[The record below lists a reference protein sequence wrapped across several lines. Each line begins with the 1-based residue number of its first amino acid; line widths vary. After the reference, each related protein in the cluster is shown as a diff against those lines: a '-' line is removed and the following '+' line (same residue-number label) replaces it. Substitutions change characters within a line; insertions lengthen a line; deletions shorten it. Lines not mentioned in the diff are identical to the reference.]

1 MRSTFKVL
9 FYLKKNAP
17 KKNGFIPV
25 MCRITVDG
33 TICQFYSKVD
43 IDPALWD
50 MRSNRV
56 RGRSTVALEANRHLD
71 KVRVGI
77 NNKYKEIAERDNYVT
92 EEKVKNAFLGLEMRH
107 ETLLKVYAQHNE
119 DFAKQV
125 GKMRSQST
133 YEKYLVVYNHL
144 AEFIKIRY
152 RVSDIALKELTPAFI
167 TDFELFLRT
176 DKNCSHNTVWIY
188 MMPLRRMVTIAQRN
202 GWIIL
207 DPFASYEIG
216 PENVD
221 RGYLTKNEIRLL
233 LDATFKR
240 KGRELV
246 RDLYVFCC
254 FTGLSF
260 SDMKNLTK
268 ENIQTSFDGNLW
280 IMTRRQ
286 KTGVESNIM
295 LLDIPKRIIDKYDG
309 MSEDGK
315 LLPVP
320 SYTTC
325 RETIREI
332 IKGCGIDKDLSWHAS
347 RHTMATEICLTNG
360 MPIETLSKMLGH
372 TNIRTTQI
380 YAKITHEKES
390 KDMAALAERLQG
402 IEQFSLQTI

>member
-25 MCRITVDG
+25 MCRVTVDG

-92 EEKVKNAFLGLEMRH
+92 AEKVKNAFLGLEMRY

-133 YEKYLVVYNHL
+133 YEKYCTVYNHL

-221 RGYLTKNEIRLL
+221 RGYLTKDEIRLL
-233 LDATFKR
+233 LDATLKR

-268 ENIQTSFDGNLW
+268 ENIQTSFDGKLW

-309 MSEDGK
+309 MSKDGK

-390 KDMAALAERLQG
+390 KDMVALAERLQG

>member
-17 KKNGFIPV
+17 KKNGFTPV

-56 RGRSTVALEANRHLD
+56 SGRSTVALEANRHLD

-92 EEKVKNAFLGLEMRH
+92 AEKVKNAFLGLEMRH

-325 RETIREI
+325 REAIKKI

>member
-92 EEKVKNAFLGLEMRH
+92 AEKVKNAFLGLEMRH

-125 GKMRSQST
+125 GKMRSKST
-133 YEKYLVVYNHL
+133 YEKYIIVYNHL

-221 RGYLTKNEIRLL
+221 RGYLTKDEIRLL
-233 LDATFKR
+233 LDATLKR

-254 FTGLSF
+254 FTFLA
-260 SDMKNLTK
+260 L
-268 ENIQTSFDGNLW
+268 
-280 IMTRRQ
+280 
-286 KTGVESNIM
+286 
-295 LLDIPKRIIDKYDG
+295 KRNA
-309 MSEDGK
+309 M
-315 LLPVP
+315 
-320 SYTTC
+320 
-325 RETIREI
+325 
-332 IKGCGIDKDLSWHAS
+332 
-347 RHTMATEICLTNG
+347 
-360 MPIETLSKMLGH
+360 
-372 TNIRTTQI
+372 
-380 YAKITHEKES
+380 
-390 KDMAALAERLQG
+390 
-402 IEQFSLQTI
+402 